1 MPLLDSLKGKKTPTA
16 RLEVWTKF
24 ENTMMY
30 IPPEERTPE
39 PEPKHTVY
47 TVKVGTE
54 VKEGSFKVKAIKD
67 DEITVEFFLDHIGR
81 AYGKDDYAVRTYEAD
96 TVFTF
101 KKGEEL
107 ALSVYG
113 LMDADSSVNIKYLE

>member
-1 MPLLDSLKGKKTPTA
+1 
-16 RLEVWTKF
+16 
-24 ENTMMY
+24 MMY